1 VSATPTGSPLI
12 SVILCTFNRA
22 DVVGRTLDA
31 VLAQEG
37 PTFEAVV
44 VDDGSTDTTPELL
57 AAIDDPRLRVVR
69 QANSGLSVA
78 RNTGLTAAH
87 GTWVVFLDD
96 DDVPDQGWL
105 AALTRPTDDPGVG
118 ITCCGARA
126 VDPDGNEICE
136 LPIIHLPAPFGGVL
150 GAYRAGT
157 FAVRTDLC
165 RQAGGYLNGLGTSH
179 QFELFMRLQEEAER
193 QGLRVEATDANVIS
207 IERRP
212 VDDRRSSN
220 PHIIYDATSWILER
234 HPERFAAAVE
244 RVAAFE
250 GVRGHAAARMGD
262 WPTARRHFWASARM
276 ESKRRVNWG
285 RLALALVPPLG
296 GWAWNRHSNLTYD
309 PSTVGV
315 LVQVEG
321 NDNPERELFLA
332 WGYKENPPPDAP
344 TGEPTAVAP
353 EVRRLASRLTRRV
366 DRLVVQVAEDVQQD
380 EDPVGLLQRIA
391 RDAVKA
397 PILLSVVDRVLTDP
411 DRPLG
416 PPSDPGHRRE
426 WTFDQFRLLLRS
438 TGFRIERMW
447 RRGPHM
453 VFLIRASDTP
463 PTRIN

>member
-1 VSATPTGSPLI
+1 MSPSPLI
-12 SVILCTFNRA
+12 SVVLCTYNRA

-31 VLAQEG
+31 VLDQEG
-37 PTFEAVV
+37 PTFEVVV
-44 VDDGSTDTTPELL
+44 VDDGSTDATPELL
-57 AAIDDPRLRVVR
+57 AEIGAEDPRLRVVR
-69 QANSGLSVA
+69 QVNSGLSVA
-78 RNTGLTAAH
+78 RNSGLAAAQ

-96 DDVPDQGWL
+96 DDVPDRGWL
-105 AALTRPTDDPGVG
+105 AALARPMDDPGVG

-126 VDPDGNEICE
+126 VDPDGSEICE
-136 LPIIHLPAPFGGVL
+136 LPIIRLPAPFGGVL

-165 RQAGGYLNGLGTSH
+165 VRAGGYLNGLGTSH

-212 VDDRRSSN
+212 VDERRSSN

-250 GVRGHAAARMGD
+250 GVRGHAAARMKD

-285 RLALALVPPLG
+285 RLALAMVPPLG
-296 GWAWNRHSNLTYD
+296 SWAWNRNSKLTYD

-315 LVQVEG
+315 LVQIEG
-321 NDNPERELFLA
+321 DDTPERELFLA
-332 WGYKENPPPDAP
+332 WDYKENPPPDAP
-344 TGEPTAVAP
+344 IGELGG
-353 EVRRLASRLTRRV
+353 EVPAYVERLAKRLRRRV
-366 DRLVVQVAEDVQQD
+366 DGLSLHLTEDVEQD

-391 RDAVKA
+391 RDAAKA
-397 PILLSVVDRVLTDP
+397 PILLSVVDRGLTDP

-426 WTFDQFRLLLRS
+426 WTYDQFRLLLRS

-447 RRGPHM
+447 RRDKHM